1 MVGIKVLKA
10 DTDYTKAFTTKYVC
24 KGVGMALKK

>member
-1 MVGIKVLKA
+1 MVSIGVQSA
-10 DTDYTKAFTTKYVC
+10 DLDYTKAFTTKYVC